1 METAISTNDR
11 KARIAYGMRILLSV
25 LFLFSVF
32 AKLYPSPYGAIA
44 TFEAKQLNAIGFAP
58 EVSVYFSRFLIGAEL
73 ALGLLLLQRHYF
85 KRLILPVS
93 FLMLLGFCIHLAI
106 QIAIVGDKG
115 NCGCMGDLLPMKPS
129 GAIIKN
135 VIAMIL
141 MAIVYRMTDKN
152 YDKMNILVPVSTT
165 LASMLLIFMVPMSF
179 PDSTS
184 AMTNTPVVVVED
196 DEPQPAQGTTAPVTD
211 PEKTTADPKA
221 PVKDSVPA
229 KVEEP
234 KKKKSGYA
242 SLFADIDNDK
252 KILCFFAPGCDH
264 CQQTAKELTQ
274 LKKQIADF
282 PDIRIVFMDEEAE
295 RIPEFFEFAG
305 AKYTHMVM
313 DVGQFWTTFKGD
325 TPGVFYLW
333 NGNLIKSYDGI
344 EANAFK
350 VADFKK
356 IVQKPWSEL
365 K

>member
-1 METAISTNDR
+1 M
-11 KARIAYGMRILLSV
+11 
-25 LFLFSVF
+25 
-32 AKLYPSPYGAIA
+32 
-44 TFEAKQLNAIGFAP
+44 
-58 EVSVYFSRFLIGAEL
+58 
-73 ALGLLLLQRHYF
+73 AL
-85 KRLILPVS
+85 
-93 FLMLLGFCIHLAI
+93 
-106 QIAIVGDKG
+106 
-115 NCGCMGDLLPMKPS
+115 
-129 GAIIKN
+129 
-135 VIAMIL
+135 
-141 MAIVYRMTDKN
+141 
-152 YDKMNILVPVSTT
+152 
-165 LASMLLIFMVPMSF
+165 
-179 PDSTS
+179 
-184 AMTNTPVVVVED
+184 
-196 DEPQPAQGTTAPVTD
+196 VTD
-211 PEKTTADPKA
+211 PSKTTADPKA

-242 SLFADIDNDK
+242 NLFADIDKGK

>member
-11 KARIAYGMRILLSV
+11 KARIAYGIRVLLAF

-32 AKLYPSPYGAIA
+32 AKLWPSPYGAIA

-73 ALGLLLLQRHYF
+73 ALGILLLQRHYF
-85 KRLILPVS
+85 RRLILPVS

-115 NCGCMGDLLPMKPS
+115 NCGCMGDLMPMKPS

-135 VIAMIL
+135 VIALIL

-152 YDKMNILVPVSTT
+152 YDRMNILVPVSTT
-165 LASMLLIFMVPMSF
+165 LASILLIFMVPMSI
-179 PDSTS
+179 TS
-184 AMTNTPVVVVED
+184 PATAATKTPVVVVED
-196 DEPQPAQGTTAPVTD
+196 EPQQTNETPSPVTD
-211 PEKTTADPKA
+211 PSQTAADPKTQ
-221 PVKDSVPA
+221 VKDSVPA

-242 SLFADIDNDK
+242 NLFPDIDKGK

-333 NGNLIKSYDGI
+333 NGNVIKSYDGI
-344 EANAFK
+344 EAKAFK